1 VGVPGKGR
9 PTSPL
14 SRDIKK
20 VGLEAIIVFLNPGEI
35 KSVMPEEN
43 FCIRVTVG
51 AKKVFF

>member
-1 VGVPGKGR
+1 MGVRGSSWEG
-9 PTSPL
+9 
-14 SRDIKK
+14 K
-20 VGLEAIIVFLNPGEI
+20 VGLEAIIVFLNPGEM